1 MAQVTSRSR
10 QDKKS
15 SVMVIPE
22 GGRIPPQTPE
32 MEEAVLGAAML
43 EIEAARMV
51 VDILRPEVFYST
63 AHQKIFAA
71 IDELNKRDQ
80 PIDLLTV
87 TQELKRVNDLEE
99 VGGPVYLTE
108 LTSKVVSAANI
119 DYHARIVLQKY
130 IQRELIRA
138 ATLIQNLG
146 L

>member
-43 EIEAARMV
+43 ENEAARMV

-87 TQELKRVNDLEE
+87 TQELKACLPHRADLKGCLCSQHRLSRAHRPSEIYTARADT
-99 VGGPVYLTE
+99 GGNPDPE
-108 LTSKVVSAANI
+108 P
-119 DYHARIVLQKY
+119 
-130 IQRELIRA
+130 
-138 ATLIQNLG
+138 G